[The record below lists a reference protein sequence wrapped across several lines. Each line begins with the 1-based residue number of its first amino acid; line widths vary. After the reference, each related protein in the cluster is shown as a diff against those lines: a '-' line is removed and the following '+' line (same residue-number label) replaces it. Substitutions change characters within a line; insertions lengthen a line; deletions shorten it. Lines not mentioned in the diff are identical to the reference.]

1 MHHKLKNTLTGLFV
15 ALGML
20 SMSYTAGNAP
30 RPAVAQTSLPAS
42 LIVLQAGELAAPAR
56 KRTPSRKSQMFMP
69 YFSFAPILPK
79 QES

>member
-20 SMSYTAGNAP
+20 SMSYTAGDTP
-30 RPAVAQTSLPAS
+30 RQPVAKTELPAT
-42 LIVLQAGELAAPAR
+42 LIVLQADDVATPVR